1 MTHRRTHAVRGP
13 SAMLERDNTPA
24 NGSCAKIY
32 KTVQSDDVISVR
44 LRSMDAQSVE
54 VSLAQK
60 RRAAIDVWSRK
71 VTQRPPQAVRNAG
84 YSAAMMKRCGLIFTN
99 AVGV

>member
-1 MTHRRTHAVRGP
+1 MANFKDTQTAETASPASEKRRLQDLVI
-13 SAMLERDNTPA
+13 LE
-24 NGSCAKIY
+24 
-32 KTVQSDDVISVR
+32 SDDVISVR

-60 RRAAIDVWSRK
+60 RRAAIDVWSRI

-84 YSAAMMKRCGLIFTN
+84 YSAAMMKRCSLIFTN